1 MDIMKMVHKLIE
13 KKKKF
18 EKDQE
23 KYYLESEK

>member
-1 MDIMKMVHKLIE
+1 MNIMKMVQKLIE
-13 KKKKF
+13 KKKI